1 MSLKKNIN
9 FESFIPNSMFQ
20 NFNSLNKKKIENL
33 IEKTKENIK
42 DNKSM
47 FYSFSKDFKMNF
59 NSTDLKRFKKFKRII
74 TIGLGGSILGAQ
86 AANYFFKKKN
96 KKRIDIY

>member
-1 MSLKKNIN
+1 
-9 FESFIPNSMFQ
+9 MFQ

-59 NSTDLKRFKKFKRII
+59 NEGLLKTVDWYLENITWMEKK
-74 TIGLGGSILGAQ
+74 
-86 AANYFFKKKN
+86 
-96 KKRIDIY
+96 

>member
-9 FESFIPNSMFQ
+9 FESFIPDNMFQ

-47 FYSFSKDFKMNF
+47 FYSFSKDFKF
-59 NSTDLKRFKKFKRII
+59 SLQSCAHTSLPS
-74 TIGLGGSILGAQ
+74 LV
-86 AANYFFKKKN
+86 KKKSSSN
-96 KKRIDIY
+96 NS